1 MKKIIEVGFLGLLI
15 IMSTLP
21 IAISND
27 VKIINEEEKLENF
40 NFLCYNK
47 NEFNSSKILKIR
59 DQVQDYNINE
69 ELDEFNP
76 PTDPLFPSAAGG
88 PINSSWPM
96 YCHDVHHTGGSPYST
111 ANNTGYEKWIYF
123 TWDWIEG
130 GVVID
135 SNGNIYFGSGDKACN
150 DYLYALYPNG
160 TLKWKCGV
168 GGNIECTPAIAEDGT
183 IYVGTSYGT
192 DALYAISSNGT
203 IKWSYRTN
211 NNMHSPPAIDEDGSI
226 YFGDWNGWINAL
238 YPNGTLKWRYKTGN
252 AVLSSPAIGDNGVV
266 YCGSHDSNL
275 YALYTNNGTIKW
287 KYKTGGWVARGPCIG
302 DDGTIFFVSLD
313 SNLYAVKPNGT
324 LKWKRGVGAGT
335 SPTIGQDGTIYAGS
349 SKLYAINPDNGT
361 VKWTYNPG
369 SNRYICGSTPA
380 HSLDGTIYFG
390 TNIGSGVEGGE
401 LIAVNPNGT
410 EKWRSRKIANG
421 WIDSPCAIGEDG
433 TVYIGTSSET
443 DLGGD
448 HGHHSSGEIYAFNVM
463 DQNAPQAPTIDGP
476 TTGISNID
484 CTFNFTADGPSGED
498 VFFYI
503 SWGDYTKPEKIGPI
517 KFGEK
522 VSVTNKWYKGGK
534 FTLRARA
541 INTNNLWGP
550 WSTHQIELSWNQN
563 PTRPKIPK
571 GSSIVIAGK
580 EYKYATYSTD
590 PEGQNIQY
598 YFNWG
603 DGILIWSSWTPS
615 GEYVIMSN
623 IWKEEGTYRIT
634 VFAEDQAGHRTPKSI
649 PKIVYVIKS
658 KDRPMFNPFFN
669 WILERHPNAVQLLK
683 YILTRIK

>member
-96 YCHDVHHTGGSPYST
+96 YCHDVHHTGSSPYST
-111 ANNTGYEKWIYF
+111 ANNTGYEKWIYHRRRG
-123 TWDWIEG
+123 WIEG

-135 SNGNIYFGSGDKACN
+135 GDGNIYFGSKDSGCDELFA
-150 DYLYALYPNG
+150 LYALYPNG
-160 TLKWKCGV
+160 TLKWKCGI
-168 GGNIECTPAIAEDGT
+168 GGRIIGTPAIAEDGT
-183 IYVGTSYGT
+183 IYLGTSYGT

-203 IKWSYRTN
+203 IKWRYKTGDLIFS
-211 NNMHSPPAIDEDGSI
+211 SPAIDEDGSI
-226 YFGDWNGWINAL
+226 YFGDWKGWINAL

-287 KYKTGGWVARGPCIG
+287 KYKTGGWVRVSPCIG

-335 SPTIGQDGTIYAGS
+335 SPTIGQDGTIYAGYT
-349 SKLYAINPDNGT
+349 KLYAINPDNGT
-361 VKWTYNPG
+361 EKWKFNPG
-369 SNRYICGSTPA
+369 EYRYICGSTPA

-390 TNIGSGVEGGE
+390 TNIGVSHVGGGE

-410 EKWRSRKIANG
+410 QKWRSRRIANE

-433 TVYIGTSSET
+433 TVYIGTVSQMSI
-443 DLGGD
+443 
-448 HGHHSSGEIYAFNVM
+448 GEIYAFNVM
-463 DQNAPQAPTIDGP
+463 DQNAPQAPTINGP
-476 TTGISNID
+476 ATAVSHIG

-498 VFFYI
+498 VYI
-503 SWGDYTKPEKIGPI
+503 IIYWGDSFNQKKIGPI

-522 VSVTNKWYKGGK
+522 VSLTHIWEDNKK

-541 INTNNLWGP
+541 INTNNSWGP
-550 WSTHQIELSWNQN
+550 WSTHEIDISENQM
-563 PTRPKIPK
+563 PTTPEKPI
-571 GSSIVIAGK
+571 GSSIVMAGK
-580 EYKYATYSTD
+580 EYIYATYSTD
-590 PEGQNIQY
+590 PEGQRLKY
-598 YFNWG
+598 HFNWG
-603 DGILIWSSWTPS
+603 DGKFSSSGWKPS
-615 GEYVIMSN
+615 GEYVIMSKV
-623 IWKEEGTYRIT
+623 WKEEGTYAVVVRAQDEAT
-634 VFAEDQAGHRTPKSI
+634 GWESYDSWPKMV
-649 PKIVYVIKS
+649 IVMKS